1 MQTQDQQLEAGADG
15 WRALFAPEMRGRTL
29 LVCGLQ
35 AGVQLSGISAVTFY
49 AADIFQ
55 RAGLEERADQLATI
69 QTLVGLIVTALS
81 CILVDLVGRRPLL
94 LTSQALMLPF
104 LGGLVLYFALTSGPE
119 PSVCDASRLG
129 WLAVGSLY
137 CYVAAFCIGTG
148 CLPWL
153 ICAEICPLRLRSK
166 ATGLATSVSWLTT
179 YMVAQSFRLIA
190 NRAGE
195 AGTFGLFLGFTTV
208 FFAFTFFL
216 LPETKGMSLE
226 AIERSFQN
234 RTDEIGSDRSAAK
247 GHSEEASQSAGP
259 AFGGSMV
266 VATPPPVMPPL
277 TPDLLNSSVA
287 STPALA
293 SFPRPM
299 AAAEGEGSHGDG
311 KSGSLPI
318 AKIIGF
324 AVVGTGFA
332 TWLVS
337 TLIRHPLFPF
347 RIDCGVDEPDNFGR
361 RACIWSRAWLLTTIA
376 DYYTMTVCMCGVI
389 LSSEQRL
396 MTGAA
401 WSLGCCLLGAPMAC
415 VWVCLQ
421 LYRRGSLSLTM
432 HAGQGVAAAT
442 DPAGMPE
449 HRFH

>member
-1 MQTQDQQLEAGADG
+1 
-15 WRALFAPEMRGRTL
+15 MRGRTL

-55 RAGLEERADQLATI
+55 RAGLEERADQLATV
-69 QTLVGLIVTALS
+69 QTLVGLAVTGLS
-81 CILVDLVGRRPLL
+81 CLLVELVGRRPLL

-104 LGGLVLYFALTSGPE
+104 LGGLMLYFALTSGPE

-137 CYVAAFCIGTG
+137 CYVAAFCVGTG

-166 ATGLATSVSWLTT
+166 ATGLATSVSWLST
-179 YMVAQSFRLIA
+179 YVVAQSFRFIA

-195 AGTFGLFLGFTTV
+195 AGTFGLFLGFTTA
-208 FFAFTFFL
+208 FFVFTFFL

-234 RTDEIGSDRSAAK
+234 QTSQIGSNRSAAK
-247 GHSEEASQSAGP
+247 GPSERASQSTGP
-259 AFGGSMV
+259 AFGDSLV
-266 VATPPPVMPPL
+266 AATPPPAMPPL
-277 TPDLLNSSVA
+277 TPELLNSSVA
-287 STPALA
+287 GATTPALA
-293 SFPRPM
+293 SFPKPT
-299 AAAEGEGSHGDG
+299 AVAVDGDG
-311 KSGSLPI
+311 NSGNLLI

-324 AVVGTGFA
+324 AVVGMSFA
-332 TWLVS
+332 AWLVV

-347 RIDCGVDEPDNFGR
+347 RIDCGADVPDNFGR
-361 RACIWSRAWLLTTIA
+361 SACVWGRAWLLTTIA

-389 LSSEQRL
+389 MSSEQRL
-396 MTGAA
+396 VTGAA
-401 WSLGCCLLGAPMAC
+401 WSLGCCLLGAPTAC

-421 LYRRGSLSLTM
+421 LYQRRSLSLTTS
-432 HAGQGVAAAT
+432 GG
-442 DPAGMPE
+442 D
-449 HRFH
+449 RSNSS

>member
-1 MQTQDQQLEAGADG
+1 
-15 WRALFAPEMRGRTL
+15 MRGRTL

-69 QTLVGLIVTALS
+69 QTLVGLGVTALS

-104 LGGLVLYFALTSGPE
+104 LGGLVLYFTLTSGPE

-179 YMVAQSFRLIA
+179 YVVAQSFRLIA
-190 NRAGE
+190 NSAGE
-195 AGTFGLFLGFTTV
+195 AGTFGLFFGFTTA
-208 FFAFTFFL
+208 FFAFTYFL

-226 AIERSFQN
+226 AIERSFHHRN
-234 RTDEIGSDRSAAK
+234 EDGSDRSAAK
-247 GHSEEASQSAGP
+247 GPSEEDKNSAGP
-259 AFGGSMV
+259 AYVGSMLK
-266 VATPPPVMPPL
+266 ATPPPAMPPL

-287 STPALA
+287 EVTTPALA
-293 SFPRPM
+293 SFPTPK
-299 AAAEGEGSHGDG
+299 AVAEEEGSYGDG
-311 KSGSLPI
+311 NLPI

-332 TWLVS
+332 AWLVA

-347 RIDCGVDEPDNFGR
+347 RIDCGPDVPDNLGR
-361 RACIWSRAWLLTTIA
+361 VACIWNRAWLLTTIA

-389 LSSEQRL
+389 FSSEQRL
-396 MTGAA
+396 ATGAA
-401 WSLGCCLLGAPMAC
+401 WSLGCCLLGAPTAC

-421 LYRRGSLSLTM
+421 LYRRRSLSLGG
-432 HAGQGVAAAT
+432 AQRSGL
-442 DPAGMPE
+442 DD
-449 HRFH
+449 RRRRS